1 MKKIFTLFAM
11 LGCMLGVNAQD
22 TWTVAGTAAALNGTA
37 DWAPAATEND
47 MTSTDGVNYTLTVTN
62 CTLEKTA
69 TYQYKVVKNHAWSEA
84 YPSANKTFNVPET
97 AVYTVVYSFNATT
110 HEVSETTTK
119 TGEAGVVTHTYTVTG
134 VAALCG
140 SDWNPADAT
149 NDMTLQADGTYQLVK
164 TGLALADGNY
174 KYKVAQDHAWG
185 QSWPSSDAI
194 LAISET
200 GTYDITFTFEPANG
214 NKVSANAVK
223 KGEADIE
230 ETWVVAGDNV
240 TLFGTTWDATNEAN
254 KMTEDE
260 DGNWVKVY
268 DSVDLAEGTIEYKF
282 VHNGSEWVHDG
293 DNEKLEITEDGKYKV
308 TFTYIIADDELKAV
322 AEKIGEYNGLE
333 TVSAAKSAFVWYDLQ
348 GRSVKAPAKG
358 LYIRDGKK
366 VIVK

>member
-1 MKKIFTLFAM
+1 MMIKKAKFLLICCALLAGCSGSDNSIIRNSPQIQTIAPEEEAVTLS
-11 LGCMLGVNAQD
+11 D
-22 TWTVAGTAAALNGTA
+22 IPA
-37 DWAPAATEND
+37 DDSQETEP
-47 MTSTDGVNYTLTVTN
+47 TQT
-62 CTLEKTA
+62 
-69 TYQYKVVKNHAWSEA
+69 
-84 YPSANKTFNVPET
+84 PSAPDESG
-97 AVYTVVYSFNATT
+97 APQPAP
-110 HEVSETTTK
+110 SELTLLMV
-119 TGEAGVVTHTYTVTG
+119 GDILLHTPVEES
-134 VAALCG
+134 A
-140 SDWNPADAT
+140 
-149 NDMTLQADGTYQLVK
+149 LQADGTYQLVK

-268 DSVDLAEGTIEYKF
+268 DSVDLTAGVIEYKF

-308 TFTYIIADDELKAV
+308 TFTYIIADDELNAV

-333 TVSAAKSAFVWYDLQ
+333 NVSAAKSAFVWYDLQ